1 MKLLSVIVLLA
12 CLFPTVSA
20 ESADPVWSATE
31 PEGSCSRNGFQIINQ
46 TVEVGEDSTFS
57 FRAIFTS
64 LAGIT
69 QVFRGNLIKNEAELI
84 YGRGDAGTRVRS
96 FTAEQIGDSWELRIR
111 FLFAGW
117 SQMFVHSLICDSI
130 FRLHYLPPTD

>member
-1 MKLLSVIVLLA
+1 MRFLLGIGLLVCFVSA
-12 CLFPTVSA
+12 ASA
-20 ESADPVWSATE
+20 ESSEPVWSATE

-46 TVEVGEDSTFS
+46 TLEVGEDSTFS
-57 FRAIFTS
+57 VRAVFAS

-69 QVFRGNLIKNEAELI
+69 QVLRGNLIKNEAELI

-130 FRLHYLPPTD
+130 FQLHHLPPTD